1 MELATLVARRGQFKG
16 QLTRLSTYI
25 KDNVENVDVE
35 QVILRKEKAKEV
47 WLVYE
52 QIQTEIEE
60 RGLSDE
66 TEKYRAEMEK
76 LYYETMAK
84 CERIVRKGMSALNDL
99 SLSDSG
105 CNSRRRILPKL
116 TSQIPLLPV
125 NQSNIKIP
133 VDIALADPSF
143 DTPQRIDM
151 LLGAEILMTTGQLRP
166 TPHGPIF
173 KNTTLEQIARF
184 WQLEEINNNN
194 VISLEE
200 KLCKKYFYQNVRREV
215 DGRYV
220 VSLPFSDVSK
230 LGKSYNT
237 ALRRFFSLERR
248 LQSDTELKRK
258 YTIFLNEY
266 LSLGHMELVPS
277 VEVVDDNSCCYIPHH
292 AVHKVSSLTIKL
304 RVVFDA
310 SCKTNTGISLIDVLL
325 KGPCI
330 QEDLTCIMA
339 RFRTHK
345 FVLSAD
351 IAKMYRQIWV
361 SVPNRDFQR
370 ILWRANTD
378 QPIQIYRLK
387 TVTYGVVT
395 SSYFA
400 TACLLKLSEEKCN
413 EFPEAY
419 TIEDALKIRDQLVE
433 ILSKAGFE
441 LRQWNT
447 NETTLLKNTTTSTSS
462 TENITEHEKITKILG
477 VYWNNK
483 NDSYQYIVQPYD
495 ENCAITKRKVLS
507 DIASVFDPLGLISP
521 IIT

>member
-1 MELATLVARRGQFKG
+1 MFCVWYKQFK
-16 QLTRLSTYI
+16 SI
-25 KDNVENVDVE
+25 D
-35 QVILRKEKAKEV
+35 
-47 WLVYE
+47 
-52 QIQTEIEE
+52 
-60 RGLSDE
+60 
-66 TEKYRAEMEK
+66 
-76 LYYETMAK
+76 
-84 CERIVRKGMSALNDL
+84 IVPV
-99 SLSDSG
+99 
-105 CNSRRRILPKL
+105 LPKL

-133 VDIALADPSF
+133 VDIALADPSL

-151 LLGAEILMTTGQLRP
+151 LLGAEIFFELMTTGQLRP

-173 KNTTLEQIARF
+173 KNTTLGWIVSGSVSNNERKTETASVSLVSLCNLEKQIARF
-184 WQLEEINNNN
+184 WQLEEVNNNN
-194 VISLEE
+194 VLSLEE

-237 ALRRFFSLERR
+237 ALRSFLSLERR
-248 LQSDTELKRK
+248 LQSDTELKK
-258 YTIFLNEY
+258 
-266 LSLGHMELVPS
+266 
-277 VEVVDDNSCCYIPHH
+277 
-292 AVHKVSSLTIKL
+292 
-304 RVVFDA
+304 
-310 SCKTNTGISLIDVLL
+310 KTY
-325 KGPCI
+325 
-330 QEDLTCIMA
+330 
-339 RFRTHK
+339 K

-370 ILWRANTD
+370 ILWRANPD

-387 TVTYGVVT
+387 TVTYGVVI
-395 SSYFA
+395 SSYLA

-413 EFPEAY
+413 EFPEACRVLRQDFY
-419 TIEDALKIRDQLVE
+419 MDDLLTGADTIEDALKIRDQLVE

-441 LRQWNT
+441 LRRWNT

-483 NDSYQYIVQPYD
+483 NDSYQYI
-495 ENCAITKRKVLS
+495 L
-507 DIASVFDPLGLISP
+507 
-521 IIT
+521 